1 MQGHCRQTMNLPER
15 SGRCTMHRFVI
26 VSIALIV
33 AACST
38 ARTLVLQPVEKN
50 DHFNSAVLVE
60 QFPTVDIP
68 PGFARKIE
76 SVIRKGLY
84 ENGPFSNGMD
94 LKIRYTFVSYDEGN
108 PLARWFLAGIGNVG
122 EGSVVVLVT
131 YFNHLGQEIAQIQ
144 VEGLIKT
151 GILGGSI
158 NRALEQAGDK
168 IVEFTIDH
176 FTNRHSGI

>member
-1 MQGHCRQTMNLPER
+1 
-15 SGRCTMHRFVI
+15 MHRFVL

-38 ARTLVLQPVEKN
+38 ARTLVLQPVDKN

-60 QFPTVDIP
+60 QFPAVDIP

-84 ENGPFSNGMD
+84 ENGPFSDGMD
-94 LKIRYTFVSYDEGN
+94 LKIRYTFVSFDVGI
-108 PLARWFLAGIGNVG
+108 PVARWFLAGIGNVG

-158 NRALEQAGDK
+158 NRALEKAGDK
-168 IVEFTIDH
+168 IVEFTIEN
-176 FTNRHSGI
+176 FSNLHSGI